1 VIGGADDRGRE
12 ADQSGKGPCSSGGGD
27 CAESLRFVRIGWI
40 EVRVHAGLII
50 IFADAGSTSKEFPT
64 VFRAGME
71 SVVMG
76 LYSLLLLGV
85 LVLGAPYWLVRMVF
99 SSKDRG
105 RYRAGLGE
113 RLGRV
118 PAALRQATRRRKVVW
133 VHAVSVGEVLAAT
146 RLVQEL
152 ETALGEGWSIV
163 VSTTTAT
170 GQALARERFGAERV
184 FFYPLDIA
192 WAVRA
197 YLRALEPKL
206 LVLMESELWPRMLVE
221 CRSAGVPTAVA
232 NARVSDRSYARAM
245 KVRAVW
251 GKALRMV
258 GLYLAQSEEDARRLV
273 ALGARPDVVR
283 TIGNLKYDV
292 RAAKASQV
300 AELIRTAA
308 AGRPIVVA
316 GSTVD
321 DKPAS
326 EEQIF
331 LQAGM
336 GPVWQSYPD
345 TLLVLAPR
353 HPQRFDEIS
362 ELATHFGLTIRATK
376 LLQRGAGTAVTERIV
391 VLDTIGDL
399 AAVYGIADVAFVGG
413 SLVRRGGHNPLE
425 PAQFGVPVVMG
436 PSFENF
442 RDIVTKMQEADG
454 IRIVRDK
461 DELETALIELL
472 TDREQAKAMGER
484 GRRVFEQQQGAT
496 ARAVEA
502 LVRLVRR

>member
-1 VIGGADDRGRE
+1 VL
-12 ADQSGKGPCSSGGGD
+12 S
-27 CAESLRFVRIGWI
+27 
-40 EVRVHAGLII
+40 
-50 IFADAGSTSKEFPT
+50 
-64 VFRAGME
+64 AGME

-85 LVLGAPYWLVRMVF
+85 LALGAPYWLVRMVF
-99 SSKDRG
+99 SSKSRG
-105 RYRAGLGE
+105 RYRAGLGQ

-118 PAALRQATRRRKVVW
+118 PAALRQATPGRKVVW

-146 RLVQEL
+146 RLVLEL

-184 FFYPLDIA
+184 FFYPLDFA

-221 CRSAGVPTAVA
+221 CRSAEVPTAVA
-232 NARVSDRSYARAM
+232 NARVSDRSYARAL

-258 GLYLAQSEEDARRLV
+258 GLFLAQSEEDARRLGT
-273 ALGARPDVVR
+273 LGARPEAVR

-292 RAAKASQV
+292 RAVGVNAMKERVGSLLGEAR
-300 AELIRTAA
+300 L
-308 AGRPIVVA
+308 VVA
-316 GSTVD
+316 GSLLEGEERAIL
-321 DKPAS
+321 KAWPAM
-326 EEQIF
+326 
-331 LQAGM
+331 QAD
-336 GPVWQSYPD
+336 GPEAV
-345 TLLVLAPR
+345 LLLAPR
-353 HPQRFDEIS
+353 HPQRFNDVVEMIRSMDCAVLRCSALDGAMGRIS
-362 ELATHFGLTIRATK
+362 D
-376 LLQRGAGTAVTERIV
+376 GTVL
-391 VLDTIGDL
+391 VLDTLGDL
-399 AAVYGIADVAFVGG
+399 AAVYGLAAVAFVGG
-413 SLVRRGGHNPLE
+413 SLVAKGGHNPLE

-436 PSFENF
+436 PSYENF
-442 RDIVTKMQEADG
+442 RDIVAKMQAADG

-461 DELETALIELL
+461 VGLEAALVDLL
-472 TDREQAKAMGER
+472 NDRPAAQAMGER
-484 GRRVFEQQQGAT
+484 GRKVFEQQQGAT

-502 LVRLVRR
+502 LVGLVRQ